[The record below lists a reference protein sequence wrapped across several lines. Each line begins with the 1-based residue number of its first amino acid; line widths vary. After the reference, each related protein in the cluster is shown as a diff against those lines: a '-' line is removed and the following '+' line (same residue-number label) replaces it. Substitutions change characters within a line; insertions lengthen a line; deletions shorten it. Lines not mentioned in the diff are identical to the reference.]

1 MDAYYRKVQEKVLVQ
16 RDIICSLLRD
26 PRIIGDYY
34 EAIVRDWV
42 REMVSSAF
50 VVGRGVVLAG
60 DGRAS
65 KECDIIIYS
74 AAEYGPL
81 FVSGD
86 IVVVSPESVRA
97 VIQVKGTVSLDNLGD
112 AISSLSAVNALRPGI
127 WKFIVGFKTNVEY
140 QNLVAMCAESKI
152 VNGIFVFSSS
162 ARDEKENIWLQLQ
175 KLLGIL
181 KSITAPGMYQKSDAG
196 HYVALE
202 AKGGDS
208 FEGVPFPE
216 EPGEPPLPS
225 ETVPYTPPPAC

>member
-1 MDAYYRKVQEKVLVQ
+1 METYYRKVQEKVLVQ

-42 REMVSSAF
+42 REIVSGAF
-50 VVGRGVVLAG
+50 VVGRGVVLAA

-112 AISSLSAVNALRPGI
+112 AVSSLSSVDILRPGI

-140 QNLVAMCAESKI
+140 QELVSLCAESRI
-152 VNGIFVFSSS
+152 ANGIFIFSSS
-162 ARDEKENIWLQLQ
+162 ARDEKEDISLQLQ
-175 KLLGIL
+175 KLWGIL
-181 KSITAPGMYQKSDAG
+181 QSITAPGMYQKSDAG
-196 HYVALE
+196 AYVVLE
-202 AKGGDS
+202 AKGKES
-208 FEGVPFPE
+208 FEGVSFPDTE
-216 EPGEPPLPS
+216 KQS
-225 ETVPYTPPPAC
+225 S